1 MFFSHPAIQNIR
13 SYLLKLLQ
21 YIQNLLSKEMRPNF
35 FTESSGVPSM
45 GRLMSFTC
53 LVGMFVFGGIA
64 CFVPS
69 ARDAAMTMV
78 FACGGKSSIDKGV
91 GKIGETL
98 KP

>member
-1 MFFSHPAIQNIR
+1 
-13 SYLLKLLQ
+13 
-21 YIQNLLSKEMRPNF
+21 
-35 FTESSGVPSM
+35 M